1 MKEKKSTFKVKR
13 MTTDVLKNQ
22 QTKISKVEFSDSDED
37 DKKSDTKMQ
46 KEFNDVSSMPRGES
60 IAFGASENPLGEIT
74 QSQIQDFENDEEEF
88 MNTVKTGKAD
98 RQQTMMTKPNKKS
111 TIVQPNVNN
120 NTVIEGPSGNMLAD
134 DSLDAG
140 SDVEFQ
146 KVPSQSNEIT
156 DL

>member
-1 MKEKKSTFKVKR
+1 
-13 MTTDVLKNQ
+13 
-22 QTKISKVEFSDSDED
+22 
-37 DKKSDTKMQ
+37 
-46 KEFNDVSSMPRGES
+46 
-60 IAFGASENPLGEIT
+60 
-74 QSQIQDFENDEEEF
+74 

>member
-1 MKEKKSTFKVKR
+1 
-13 MTTDVLKNQ
+13 
-22 QTKISKVEFSDSDED
+22 
-37 DKKSDTKMQ
+37 
-46 KEFNDVSSMPRGES
+46 
-60 IAFGASENPLGEIT
+60 
-74 QSQIQDFENDEEEF
+74 
-88 MNTVKTGKAD
+88 
-98 RQQTMMTKPNKKS
+98 MMTKPNKKS